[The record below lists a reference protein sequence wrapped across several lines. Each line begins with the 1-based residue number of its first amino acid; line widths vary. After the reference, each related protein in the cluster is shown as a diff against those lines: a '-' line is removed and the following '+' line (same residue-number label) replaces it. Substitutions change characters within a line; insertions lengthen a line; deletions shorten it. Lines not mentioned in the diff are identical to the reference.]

1 MGTTSKALSLLRL
14 FSGSQPEIGLTEL
27 SRQSGM
33 NKATVYRLMCDLAE
47 HGFVEQ
53 VGVDRMYRIGP
64 GVMRLA
70 VLRETS
76 VPLRSIAKE
85 HVRALAEEIG
95 ETTHVSQ
102 VSGDELSTLTYA
114 YSTKHGTRV
123 TMEDAECLPFH
134 ATSSGL
140 SVLAYSNAALVDSI
154 LSKPL
159 DKRTPQTIVDPQ
171 QIRDELKRIS
181 LRGHA
186 ESVSGFEQDVHS
198 VAAPIFAGGA
208 TVCGALAIAAP
219 VGRVNEALR
228 SRMIAAVQDRARMIT
243 DMMGGAMPVSPDS
256 A

>member
-14 FSGSQPEIGLTEL
+14 FSSSQPEIGLTEL

-33 NKATVYRLMCDLAE
+33 NKATVYRLMSDLAE

-53 VGVDRMYRIGP
+53 VGADRMYRIGP
-64 GVMRLA
+64 GIMRLA
-70 VLRETS
+70 VLREAT

-85 HVRALAEEIG
+85 HVRSLAEEIG

-102 VSGDELSTLTYA
+102 VSSGELSTLTYA
-114 YSTKHGTRV
+114 YSAKHGTRV
-123 TMEDAECLPFH
+123 TMEDAERLPFH

-140 SVLAYSNAALVDSI
+140 AVLTYSKVALVDAI

-159 DKRTPQTIVDPQ
+159 DKRTSHTMVDPS
-171 QIRDELKRIS
+171 QIRDELGRIS
-181 LRGHA
+181 ARGYA

-243 DMMGGAMPVSPDS
+243 DMMAGAMPVSPDS

>member
-1 MGTTSKALSLLRL
+1 MGTTSKALSLLRF

-27 SRQSGM
+27 SRQSGI

-53 VGVDRMYRIGP
+53 VGADRMYRIGP
-64 GVMRLA
+64 GIMRLA
-70 VLRETS
+70 VLRETT

-123 TMEDAECLPFH
+123 TMEDAERLPFH

-140 SVLAYSNAALVDSI
+140 AVLTYSNVALVDAI

-159 DKRTPQTIVDPQ
+159 DKRTSHTMVDPS
-171 QIRDELKRIS
+171 QIRDELGRIS
-181 LRGHA
+181 ARGYA

-198 VAAPIFAGGA
+198 VAAPLFAGGA
-208 TVCGALAIAAP
+208 TVCGALAVAAP
-219 VGRVNEALR
+219 VGRVNGALR
-228 SRMIAAVQDRARMIT
+228 SRMIAAVKDRARMIT
-243 DMMGGAMPVSPDS
+243 DIMGGSMPVSPDS

>member
-14 FSGSQPEIGLTEL
+14 FSNSQTDIGLTEL

-33 NKATVYRLMCDLAE
+33 NKATVYRLMSDLAE

-53 VGVDRMYRIGP
+53 IGPDRLYRIGP

-70 VLRETS
+70 VLREAT

-85 HVRALAEEIG
+85 HVRALADEVG

-114 YSTKHGTRV
+114 YSAKHGTRV
-123 TMEDAECLPFH
+123 TMEDAERLPFH

-140 SVLAYSNAALVDSI
+140 VVLTYANAALVHSI

-159 DKRTPQTIVDPQ
+159 ERRTAHTIVDSR
-171 QIRDELKRIS
+171 QIKDEMKRIS
-181 LRGHA
+181 IRGYA
-186 ESVSGFEQDVHS
+186 ESISGFEQDVHS
-198 VAAPIFAGGA
+198 VAAPIFAGGDM
-208 TVCGALAIAAP
+208 VCGALAIAAP

-228 SRMIAAVQDRARMIT
+228 LKMIDAVQNRARMIT
-243 DMMGGAMPVSPDS
+243 EIMGGAMPPSPDP